1 MDRSLMTLRLA
12 ESRRPAVLRAPRAA
26 LGIAAVLAAIVF
38 GTALGAQS
46 GRPGATPPVTE
57 VVPGPGTTWS
67 LAAVGDAIITRRIA
81 SFENEGD
88 PRFARMVQ
96 IIRGADAAFLN
107 LEISLFRLS
116 EFTGWPEV
124 ETGGN
129 WELGPPEAAHDL
141 KAMGF
146 DLFNRANN
154 HTTDYGVEGMR
165 LTNRL
170 LDDAGIVHAGSG
182 LTLGQASRP
191 GYFDTPKGRVALIGL
206 ATTFTPMS
214 RAGEGR
220 DDVMGRPGLN
230 ALRVDRRYTADAETF
245 QSLRTAAA
253 RLGLRLPE
261 DSRAPFR
268 LFGRRIEPGVSNR
281 LVETVNSRD
290 EARILREVR
299 NAAHMADYVIV
310 NSHSHEPGNDSVEPP
325 EWLRVFVK
333 KCLDAGGTT
342 FMIHGPHQVRG
353 IEVYKGK
360 PIFYSLGNFVF
371 QNETIDPMPAD
382 HYERFNL
389 PDTALASD
397 LYDARFKGGTS
408 GFPSSPVW
416 YESIVAVPTFKGPQ
430 VSEMKLYPI
439 ELGHKAPRSQR
450 GTPRMADEATGQK
463 IIERMTRLSADFGT
477 MIRFENGVGIW
488 RASAPPPTSA
498 KP

>member
-1 MDRSLMTLRLA
+1 MSRWSSL
-12 ESRRPAVLRAPRAA
+12 AVLSAF
-26 LGIAAVLAAIVF
+26 VF
-38 GTALGAQS
+38 GTALAAQG
-46 GRPGATPPVTE
+46 GRPSTTAKD
-57 VVPGPGTTWS
+57 VVPGPGAMWS

-81 SFENEGD
+81 AFENEGD
-88 PRFARMVQ
+88 SRFARMAQ

-116 EFTGWPEV
+116 EFKGWPEV
-124 ETGGN
+124 ENGGN

-182 LTLGQASRP
+182 MTLGQASRP
-191 GYFDTPKGRVALIGL
+191 GYFETPKGRVALIGL

-214 RAGEGR
+214 RAGEAR

-230 ALRVDRRYTADAETF
+230 ALRVDRKYTADPETF
-245 QSLRTAAA
+245 QSLRTAASK
-253 RLGLRLPE
+253 LGVRVPR
-261 DSRAPFR
+261 DANAPFR
-268 LFGRRIEPGVSNR
+268 LFGTLIEPGASNR
-281 LVETVNSRD
+281 LIETVNPRD

-299 NAAHMADYVIV
+299 NAANMADYVV
-310 NSHSHEPGNDSVEPP
+310 VTSHSHEPGNDSVVPP
-325 EWLRVFVK
+325 EWLRAFVK
-333 KCLDAGGTT
+333 KCLDSGGTT
-342 FMIHGPHQVRG
+342 FVVHGPHQLRG

-382 HYERFNL
+382 HYEQFDL
-389 PDTALASD
+389 PTTALSSD

-416 YESIVAVPTFKGPQ
+416 YESVVAVPTFQGTQ
-430 VSEMKLYPI
+430 VSEIKLHPI

-450 GTPRMADEATGQK
+450 GTPRIADEATART
-463 IIERMTRLSADFGT
+463 ILDRMIRLSAEFGT
-477 MIRFENGVGIW
+477 TIRIENGIGIW
-488 RASAPPPTSA
+488 RASATPPTSA
-498 KP
+498 RR